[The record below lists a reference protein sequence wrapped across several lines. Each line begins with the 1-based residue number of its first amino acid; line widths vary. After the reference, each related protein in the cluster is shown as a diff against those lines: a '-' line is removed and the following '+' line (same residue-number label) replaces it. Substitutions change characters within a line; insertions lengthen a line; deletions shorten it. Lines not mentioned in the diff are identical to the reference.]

1 MVRYSRWISKIA
13 ILPIILVLLPFF
25 NAFAQLKSNI
35 AHYSTEDGLSHDG
48 VLCITQD
55 RDGFMWFGTFDGLNR
70 FDGTNFVVYKSRP
83 GDNSNLR
90 TNKIREIVEDSSGY
104 LWVKTYDFK
113 IYRFDKRTEQFLPV
127 SDGPF
132 KSFFKDQVIIH
143 HMVPDPKNGVWLL
156 TENQGLL
163 YVANRPTEQPNILQ
177 FAKIQKNGQQIK
189 GNTVKFRYLDEKK
202 QIWLGTEGGLN
213 CLKQNNKGE
222 YQVFKFA
229 PDVEKILSSGG
240 VNCVAKSKESL
251 YFGTGDGKLLI
262 YDLRTQSFHMEQI
275 SAGTP
280 FNAICYS
287 KKGMLYISTKGKGM
301 LTVDPISFKVKEP
314 GSKENYLSLYE
325 DRSGLIWI
333 EPQDNGIVKYDP
345 KTQQYKYFNQ
355 QRDFSASSRDY
366 SVTPDANGILWV
378 SMKGGGFGYYN
389 PQLDKIDYFYDQP
402 GSSEQKFSNIITSL
416 YVDRMGTLWIS
427 ARDGG
432 INKVVS
438 LTDKFN
444 YRRLV
449 NNPNNRSENEVRAMM
464 HDQKGRLWICSKD
477 GRVRVYENEKEITV
491 FGSGNKQIGTVYSI
505 IEDSKGNIWLG
516 TKGDGLFKAT
526 PTDQKRNLYTLKNF
540 RNNPADV
547 SSLSSDLVYSVIE
560 DAKGRIWVGT
570 LGGGI
575 NLLSNIDGKE
585 AFKNF
590 YNAFHHYPFGWAK
603 VIRYLLEDNSGKI
616 WIGTSNGL
624 LLFDPNRPA
633 ADGYHFLSYRKI
645 RGDQNSLGNNSIQ
658 YIYKDHLGGIW
669 IATFGG
675 GLNKVNIDA
684 KNQDV
689 LRFEVFTTQNG
700 LANDVLLG
708 MSGDREGN
716 IWIATERGLS
726 RFNPK
731 QQTFKNYDSYDGL
744 PKVGFSEATCF
755 TANNGQLY
763 FGLADGYIKF
773 NPAKIADQRTSAK
786 MALTKIQ
793 LYYKDID
800 AGAKDSPLKYT
811 INETESLQ
819 LNYDQNVIS
828 IDYTV
833 LDYRVSNKITYAYK
847 LEGFD
852 KTWHQV
858 NDLRRATYTNIPPG
872 TYTFKVRATNN
883 DLFLTT
889 PEKTLE
895 IIVHPPFYL
904 SWLAYLI
911 YFLLAIGSAILA
923 RRIIVTMIRLRNKVL
938 VEQKLTEVKLSFFTN
953 ISHELR
959 TPLTLIVS
967 PLEEISRNEK
977 LSDKGREFI
986 NVIHRNANRMIRFTN
1001 QLLDFRK
1008 LQHGKMQLNVA
1019 ETDLVSLAK
1028 EVASHFSAMAEE
1040 KHIDFN
1046 VFADQ
1051 QAVFAWVDGEKIEII
1066 LYNLLSN
1073 AFKFTPVYRKIWIEI
1088 RTEETGDI
1096 SIRVMDEGKGIS
1108 ADKLE
1113 EIFEIYHEESITAD
1127 TNLKGTGIGLAL
1139 ARGLALSH
1147 HGKLWAEQHSN
1158 GGTIFTLLLKSGNV
1172 HFNASEVSFTGKQ
1185 LAEEPLSLSVP
1196 SENQVLA
1203 MHSAP
1208 NVLHPQLLIVEDNP
1222 DLRNFLELRF
1232 KDDYRVSIAGD
1243 GAEGFE
1249 MALSI
1254 LPDLIISDVMMPKMD
1269 GIQLLDRLKNEAA
1282 TSHIPVILLTA
1293 KSSIESRIEGLK
1305 YGADIY
1311 LTKPFNTDFLS
1322 AAIDNLIRSRKKL
1335 FEQLS
1340 NKQDQRILTLQPDEI
1355 VITSKDE
1362 TFLKETIYI
1371 VEQGMVQ
1378 ADFNIDDVAAA
1389 IGMGRTTFYKKLKS
1403 LTSMSPIE
1411 FVRDMRLK
1419 RSKQLLDSG
1428 ECTVSEAGYSAG
1440 FNSLPYF
1447 STCFKEK
1454 YGTSPSAYLK
1464 TIVDQ

>member
-1 MVRYSRWISKIA
+1 MHYNHWIPGKI
-13 ILPIILVLLPFF
+13 ILPIILVFLSFF
-25 NAFAQLKSNI
+25 SVFAQLKSNI

-83 GDNSNLR
+83 GDTSNLR
-90 TNKIREIVEDSSGY
+90 TNKIREIVEDKSGY

-113 IYRFDKRTEQFLPV
+113 IYRFDKRTEQFLPI

-132 KSFFKDQVIIH
+132 KSFFKDQVIIDH
-143 HMVPDPKNGVWLL
+143 VVPDPKNGVWLL

-163 YVANRPTEQPNILQ
+163 YAENNPKGQPIVIQ
-177 FAKIQKNGQQIK
+177 FAKMQQSARLIK
-189 GNTVKFRYLDEKK
+189 GNTVKFRYLDEK
-202 QIWLGTEGGLN
+202 QRIWIGTEGGLN
-213 CLKQNNKGE
+213 CLQRNRNGA
-222 YQVFKFA
+222 YQVVRFDA
-229 PDVEKILSSGG
+229 TVEKMLSSFA
-240 VNCVAKSKESL
+240 VNCVSQSKESL
-251 YFGTGDGKLLI
+251 YFGTSDGNLLI
-262 YDLRTQSFHMEQI
+262 YDLRTQAFHVKQI
-275 SAGTP
+275 SKGIT
-280 FNAICYS
+280 FNSICYS
-287 KKGMLYISTKGKGM
+287 KAGLVYISTKGKGM
-301 LTVDPISFKVKEP
+301 LTVDPISFKVSGS

-333 EPQDNGIVKYDP
+333 EPQENGILKYDP
-345 KTQQYKYFNQ
+345 KTQQYKYFSQ
-355 QRDFSASSRDY
+355 KRDFNFSSRDY
-366 SVTPDANGILWV
+366 SVVADANNVLWV

-389 PQLDKIDYFYDQP
+389 PQRDEIDYFYDQP
-402 GSSEQKFSNIITSL
+402 GSSDQKFSNIITSL
-416 YVDRMGTLWIS
+416 YLDRTGILWMS

-444 YRRLV
+444 YHRLV
-449 NNPNNRSENEVRAMM
+449 DNPKNRSENEVRAMM
-464 HDQKGRLWICSKD
+464 HDQKGRLWVCSKD
-477 GRVRVYENEKEITV
+477 GEVRLYENDKEIDV
-491 FGSGNKQIGTVYSI
+491 FGKGNKIGTVYSI

-516 TKGDGLFKAT
+516 TKGDGLFKAI
-526 PTDQKRNLYTLKNF
+526 PTDQKRNLYTIKHF
-540 RNNPADV
+540 RNDPADV
-547 SSLSSDLVYSVIE
+547 NSLSSDLVYSVIE
-560 DAKGRIWVGT
+560 DSRGRIWVGT

-575 NLLSNIDGKE
+575 NLLSYINGKE
-585 AFKNF
+585 GFKNF
-590 YNAFHHYPFGWAK
+590 YNAFHNYPFGWAK
-603 VIRYLLEDNSGKI
+603 VIRYLLEDDRGRI
-616 WIGTSNGL
+616 WIATSNGL
-624 LLFDPNRPA
+624 LLFDPNKPVA
-633 ADGYHFLSYRKI
+633 NGYRFLSYRKI
-645 RGDQNSLGNNSIQ
+645 RGDHASLGNNSVQ
-658 YIYKDHLGGIW
+658 YIYKDKLGGMW
-669 IATFGG
+669 IGTFGG
-675 GLNKVNIDA
+675 GLNKVIIDQ
-684 KNQDV
+684 KNPNL

-708 MSGDREGN
+708 MSGDKEGN

-726 RFNPK
+726 KFNPK
-731 QQTFKNYDSYDGL
+731 YKTFKNYDSFDGL

-763 FGLADGYIKF
+763 FGLTDGYIKF
-773 NPAKIADQRTSAK
+773 NPSKIADQRTSAK
-786 MALTKIQ
+786 MALTRIQ

-800 AGAKDSPLKYT
+800 PGAKDSPLKYA
-811 INETESLQ
+811 INETESLR

-833 LDYRVSNKITYAYK
+833 LDYRASNKITYAYK

-858 NDLRRATYTNIPPG
+858 NDLHKATYTNIPPG
-872 TYTFKVRATNN
+872 NYTFKVQATND
-883 DLFLTT
+883 DLFLTL

-904 SWLAYLI
+904 SWVAYLI
-911 YFLLAIGSAILA
+911 YFFLAIVVAVLA

-1019 ETDLVSLAK
+1019 EIDVVALSK

-1040 KHIDFN
+1040 KHISFD
-1046 VFADQ
+1046 VLTDQ
-1051 QAVFAWVDGEKIEII
+1051 QTVLIWADGEKIEII

-1073 AFKFTPVYRKIWIEI
+1073 AFKFTPTHRKIWMDLKTE
-1088 RTEETGDI
+1088 EETGDI
-1096 SIRVMDEGKGIS
+1096 LIRIIDEGKGIS
-1108 ADKLE
+1108 VDKLE

-1147 HGKLWAEQHSN
+1147 HGKLWAEQHAN
-1158 GGTIFTLLLKSGNV
+1158 GGMIFTLQLKTGYA
-1172 HFNASEVSFTGKQ
+1172 HFDASEVNFTEKQ
-1185 LAEEPLSLSVP
+1185 DVIEPIDLALPIENLSLSTHA
-1196 SENQVLA
+1196 N
-1203 MHSAP
+1203 
-1208 NVLHPQLLIVEDNP
+1208 NNGYHPQLLIVEDNP

-1232 KDDYRVSIAGD
+1232 KDQYRVSTAGD

-1249 MALSI
+1249 MALTI

-1269 GIQLLDRLKNEAA
+1269 GIQMLDRLKNDAT

-1340 NKQDQRILTLQPDEI
+1340 NKQVQRIVTLQPDEI

-1362 TFLKETIYI
+1362 TFLKEIIKI

-1378 ADFNIDDVAAA
+1378 SDFNIDEVAAA

-1403 LTSMSPIE
+1403 LTALSPVE

-1428 ECTVSEAGYSAG
+1428 EFTVSDAGYLSG

-1454 YGTSPSAYLK
+1454 YDVSPSAYLK
-1464 TIVDQ
+1464 TVVHS

>member
-1 MVRYSRWISKIA
+1 M
-13 ILPIILVLLPFF
+13 PIITICLSFF
-25 NAFAQLKSNI
+25 SAFSQLKSNI

-90 TNKIREIVEDSSGY
+90 TNKIREIVEDKSGY

-132 KSFFKDQVIIH
+132 KAFFKDQVIID
-143 HMVPDPKNGVWLL
+143 HMVPDTKNGVWLL

-163 YVANRPTEQPNILQ
+163 YAANNFKGQPDIIQ
-177 FAKIQKNGQQIK
+177 FAKEQKPGRQIK
-189 GNTVKFRYLDEKK
+189 GNAVKFRCRDEK
-202 QIWLGTEGGLN
+202 QRIWVGTEGGLN
-213 CLKQNNKGE
+213 CLQGNKNGN
-222 YQVFKFA
+222 YQVLRFSA
-229 PDVEKILSSGG
+229 PIEKMLSSYA
-240 VNCVAKSKESL
+240 VNCVAQSKESL
-251 YFGTGDGKLLI
+251 YFGTGDGNLLI
-262 YDLRTQSFHMEQI
+262 YDLRTQSFQVKQI
-275 SAGTP
+275 SKGTA
-280 FNAICYS
+280 FNSICYS
-287 KKGMLYISTKGKGM
+287 KAGLIYISTMGKGM
-301 LTVDPISFKVKEP
+301 LTVDPISFKVSQS
-314 GSKENYLSLYE
+314 GSKENYLSLNE
-325 DRSGLIWI
+325 DHSGLIWI
-333 EPQDNGIVKYDP
+333 EPQENGIIKYDP
-345 KTQQYKYFNQ
+345 KTQQYKYFSQ
-355 QRDFSASSRDY
+355 KRDFNFSSRDY
-366 SVTPDANGILWV
+366 SVVADANGILWV

-389 PQLDKIDYFYDQP
+389 PQRDEIDYFYDQP
-402 GSSEQKFSNIITSL
+402 GSSDQKFSNIITSL
-416 YVDRMGTLWIS
+416 YVDRMGTLWMS

-438 LTDKFN
+438 LIDKFN
-444 YRRLV
+444 YHRLV
-449 NNPNNRSENEVRAMM
+449 NDPNNRSENEVRAMM
-464 HDQKGRLWICSKD
+464 HDQKGRLWVCSKD
-477 GRVRVYENEKEITV
+477 GRIRVYENDKEVDV
-491 FGSGNKQIGTVYSI
+491 FGRGNKPIGTVYSI
-505 IEDSKGNIWLG
+505 IEDSKGNVWLG

-540 RNNPADV
+540 RNNPTDV
-547 SSLSSDLVYSVIE
+547 NSLSSDLVYSVIE
-560 DAKGRIWVGT
+560 DSRGRILVGT

-585 AFKNF
+585 GFKNF

-603 VIRYLLEDNSGKI
+603 VIRYLLEDNSGRI

-624 LLFDPNRPA
+624 LRFDPNRPVA
-633 ADGYHFLSYRKI
+633 NGYRFLAYRKI
-645 RGDQNSLGNNSIQ
+645 RGDHASLGNNSVQ
-658 YIYKDHLGGIW
+658 YIYKDKAGGIW

-675 GLNKVNIDA
+675 GLNKVIADP
-684 KNQDV
+684 KNPDL
-689 LRFEVFTTQNG
+689 LRFEVFTIQNG
-700 LANDVLLG
+700 LANDVLLS
-708 MSGDREGN
+708 MSGDKEGN

-731 QQTFKNYDSYDGL
+731 HKTFKNYDSFDGL

-763 FGLADGYIKF
+763 FGLTDGYIRF
-773 NPAKIADQRTSAK
+773 NPSKIADQRTSAK

-800 AGAKDSPLKYT
+800 PGDKDSPLKFT
-811 INETESLQ
+811 INETKSLV

-833 LDYRVSNKITYAYK
+833 LDYRASNKITYAYK

-872 TYTFKVRATNN
+872 TYTFKVRATND
-883 DLFLTT
+883 DLFLTL

-904 SWLAYLI
+904 SWPAYLV
-911 YFLLAIGSAILA
+911 YFLLAIVVAVLA

-959 TPLTLIVS
+959 TPLTLIVN

-977 LSDKGREFI
+977 LSDRGREFI

-1008 LQHGKMQLNVA
+1008 LQNGKMQLNVA
-1019 ETDLVSLAK
+1019 EIDLVALSK
-1028 EVASHFSAMAEE
+1028 EVASHFSAMADE
-1040 KHIDFN
+1040 KQIKFD

-1051 QAVFAWVDGEKIEII
+1051 QPVLAWIDGEKIEII

-1073 AFKFTPVYRKIWIEI
+1073 AFKFTPPHRKIWIEI
-1088 RTEETGDI
+1088 KTEEETGDI
-1096 SIRVMDEGKGIS
+1096 LIHIIDEGKGIS
-1108 ADKLE
+1108 TDKLE

-1147 HGKLWAEQHSN
+1147 HGKLWAEQHSS
-1158 GGTIFTLLLKSGNV
+1158 GGMIFTLQLKSGYG
-1172 HFNASEVSFTGKQ
+1172 HFDASEVNFTVKSS
-1185 LAEEPLSLSVP
+1185 LEEPLSLSVP
-1196 SENQVLA
+1196 AGNQV
-1203 MHSAP
+1203 SP
-1208 NVLHPQLLIVEDNP
+1208 INSNTNGQHPQLLIVEDNP

-1232 KDDYRVSIAGD
+1232 KDHYRVSTAGD

-1249 MALSI
+1249 MALAI

-1269 GIQLLDRLKNEAA
+1269 GIQMLDQLKNDAA

-1322 AAIDNLIRSRKKL
+1322 AAIDNLILSRKKL

-1340 NKQDQRILTLQPDEI
+1340 NRQEQRIVSLQPDEI

-1362 TFLKETIYI
+1362 SFLKEIIKI
-1371 VEQGMVQ
+1371 VEEGMIQ
-1378 ADFNIDDVAAA
+1378 SDFNIDEVAAA

-1403 LTSMSPIE
+1403 LTSLSPVE

-1428 ECTVSEAGYSAG
+1428 KCTVSEAGYLSG

-1454 YGTSPSAYLK
+1454 YSVSPSAYLK
-1464 TIVDQ
+1464 AMVHI